1 MTTEGDPWKMMPVGS
16 ETPEGEPS
24 EILHSVAALAAMV
37 GHEINNPLMA
47 IVANL
52 ELLEATQTR
61 DDYGRARLRA
71 ALAAAARIKET
82 VRRLARITRFQ
93 LATAGANLPP
103 MLDLERSSPGTNG
116 EH

>member
-1 MTTEGDPWKMMPVGS
+1 MSGMVVG

-37 GHEINNPLMA
+37 GHEINNPLMT

-52 ELLEATQTR
+52 ELLGATQTR
-61 DDYGRARLRA
+61 DVYGCARLGA

-82 VRRLARITRFQ
+82 VRRLGRITRLQ
-93 LATAGANLPP
+93 LADTGPTLPR

>member
-1 MTTEGDPWKMMPVGS
+1 MSGMVVG

-61 DDYGRARLRA
+61 DDYGCARLGA

-82 VRRLARITRFQ
+82 VRRLGRITRLH
-93 LATAGANLPP
+93 LAAVGPNLPP
-103 MLDLERSSPGTNG
+103 MLDLERSSPGANG